1 MHRDDLRIV
10 RSSPVYETEP
20 MGLRNQPWFLNLV
33 LEAQTTL
40 FPRQLLRRL
49 ETIEKD
55 LGRQRHVL
63 NGPRT
68 IDIDILFYGGF
79 TIQVPELTVPHP
91 RLQER
96 RFVLQP
102 LADLAPEL
110 RHAGSRKMVKE
121 LLATVSGQAA
131 KRVAFEPRIPQIHK

>member
-33 LEAQTTL
+33 VEAQTTL

-49 ETIEKD
+49 QTIEKD

-79 TIQVPELTVPHP
+79 TVQGPGLTVPHP
-91 RLQER
+91 RPQAQR
-96 RFVLQP
+96 VMVQAPR
-102 LADLAPEL
+102 DLAP
-110 RHAGSRKMVKE
+110 SR
-121 LLATVSGQAA
+121 APPRPRTVLEAL
-131 KRVAFEPRIPQIHK
+131 